1 MDLFPLYLSLKVAAT
16 ATLLGL
22 LAALPLSWWLTEHYG
37 PLARLLN
44 SIVNLPLVLPPTVL
58 GYYLLVLVGRQSPLG
73 QLYEKISGQG
83 LVFSW
88 QGAVVAAGIVS
99 FPLLVSSLRNAMG
112 SIPRDVVNAARLLGH
127 SNRSVFL
134 TVVLPLAWRGIIS
147 GVALAFARA
156 MGDFG
161 ATLMVA
167 GNIPGRTETMS
178 IAVYNAL
185 MAGKASQANLLVGIM
200 TVVSLGF
207 LFFIYYLEQQIPSE
221 QEQAKKI

>member
-1 MDLFPLYLSLKVAAT
+1 MDLFPLFLSLKVASV

-22 LAALPLSWWLTEHYG
+22 LAALPLSWWFTEHSG
-37 PLARLLN
+37 RMARLFN
-44 SIVNLPLVLPPTVL
+44 PIVNLPLVLPPTVL